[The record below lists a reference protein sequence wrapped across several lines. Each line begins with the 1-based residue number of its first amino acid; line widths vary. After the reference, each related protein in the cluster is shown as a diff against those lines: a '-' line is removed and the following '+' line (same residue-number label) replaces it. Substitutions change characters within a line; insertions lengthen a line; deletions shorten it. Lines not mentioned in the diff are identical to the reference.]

1 MGLEYFSQTCGT
13 EATTQAATIWCV
25 VKEGTCC
32 AVCPN
37 TLASVG
43 TRIGLTFTVF
53 FATAVVVVDGAEAP
67 FIFLTTCLQALA
79 YISTILYQGLRGAGI
94 SRFHAYYALFS
105 SLGFLCPLAAASVT
119 APHFHYGGSHPK
131 KGVRL
136 LAFRT
141 NIRHDADP
149 HSQSLSLARRHRDYL
164 TDRSPALHG
173 GLASFSMRSLGASPF
188 FSSTCRGA
196 GRGVRRPLTSTDPFK
211 HHEGTSTENSPV
223 LRPREEGH
231 EDPPER
237 MSSSARSVRAS
248 RLSRQR
254 IPPDDEEAAFPSPQL
269 RATPSTLLGLQPQ
282 RSPHLD
288 SLYQP
293 DAPPSP
299 HSFHSPH
306 SPQSP
311 QSHHHID
318 TFSSPPSPR
327 SPLPPHSPHTL
338 RRDSAHH
345 NSVTALPSI
354 PLPPPALPH
363 APVLQ
368 PSVPRRRKRLQKVRN
383 ADERKEREKPSS
395 PPRRASQASTV
406 YEPAQRL
413 RIERK
418 TQGGAWRRYG
428 MLTANV
434 TLSLLWLF
442 TLLCVHEV
450 VGSFKLIQTTCE
462 DPAGTALL
470 SIATE
475 VFLALGAVVLFV
487 FLLNFYSHWLHRQ
500 LRRILDYNR
509 DPGLVVR
516 LALPGILSGT
526 VFTLWATL
534 LWSSYSLAAQ
544 PNSSLLA
551 STEESATFPTT
562 LSIALCVKPVC
573 DLIKAFFKIYKRR
586 AREAK
591 DQAKEAAKQATP
603 ALPAKPAPSRAHGP
617 TLDVLEG
624 RRKEIHSP
632 LLLPAIKVNRAEG
645 HNSGRSQD
653 DSDSSSDFSRG
664 TDDLSSSG
672 SSPEGF
678 DRGRRR
684 RMAMEVVRS
693 WAGGSRTRTPMEEN
707 EHAVLSRSPRH

>member
-487 FLLNFYSHWLHRQ
+487 FLLN
-500 LRRILDYNR
+500 
-509 DPGLVVR
+509 
-516 LALPGILSGT
+516 
-526 VFTLWATL
+526 
-534 LWSSYSLAAQ
+534 
-544 PNSSLLA
+544 
-551 STEESATFPTT
+551 
-562 LSIALCVKPVC
+562 
-573 DLIKAFFKIYKRR
+573 KAFFKIYKRR